1 MKRVLVWMVLSCS
14 GMLPLSAAEPAKPK
28 PSSSK
33 KSTAAQTPAKTTG
46 KTASAPAPASTPAST
61 ATTTTAATA
70 VPERKLEPFLLL
82 PMPKLLGTA
91 NAKAVGGSVTTV
103 FCPARE
109 IAAPPYIEVYT
120 DDDFAKLG
128 ISIDAFEKKARQ
140 AAERLLTVY
149 RPELIKDDAGR
160 VRYGVYRGEKP
171 IFACLMM
178 APSLGKV
185 FQNVFGKEVIVAMP
199 DRNALY
205 VFPPNTAVVD
215 DFAGDLEFRY
225 ESALSAASDEVFII
239 KADNGE
245 ISALGSFAGR

>member
-1 MKRVLVWMVLSCS
+1 
-14 GMLPLSAAEPAKPK
+14 
-28 PSSSK
+28 
-33 KSTAAQTPAKTTG
+33 
-46 KTASAPAPASTPAST
+46 
-61 ATTTTAATA
+61 
-70 VPERKLEPFLLL
+70 
-82 PMPKLLGTA
+82 MPKLLGTT

-120 DDDFAKLG
+120 DDEFAKLG
-128 ISIDAFEKKARQ
+128 ISADAFEKKARQ

-149 RPELIKDDAGR
+149 RPELIKDEAGR
-160 VRYGVYRGEKP
+160 VRYGVYRGEKA

-185 FQNVFGKEVIVAMP
+185 FENVFGKEVIVAMP

-205 VFPPNTAVVD
+205 VFPPNPTVVD

-225 ESALSAASDEVFII
+225 ESTLSAASDEVFII
-239 KADNGE
+239 KAENGE
-245 ISALGSFAGR
+245 ITALGSFSSR